1 MKIRPSDLFDRGVV
15 LGYVIGTIFTSAIWW
30 IVVSNIK

>member
-1 MKIRPSDLFDRGVV
+1 MKIRHSDPFDRGIV
-15 LGYVIGTIFTSAIWW
+15 LGYVIGTIFTSALWW

>member
-1 MKIRPSDLFDRGVV
+1 MKQSDLFDRGVV
-15 LGYVIGTIFTSAIWW
+15 LGYVIGTIFTSALWW

>member
-1 MKIRPSDLFDRGVV
+1 MKQPDLFDRGAV
-15 LGYVIGTIFTSAIWW
+15 LGYAIGTIFTSALWW

>member
-1 MKIRPSDLFDRGVV
+1 MKQPDLFDRGVV
-15 LGYVIGTIFTSAIWW
+15 LGYVIGTIFTSALWW

>member
-1 MKIRPSDLFDRGVV
+1 MKPPDPFDRGVV
-15 LGYVIGTIFTSAIWW
+15 IGYVIGTIFTSAIWW